1 MRPSH
6 LECSTEKWTWS
17 QRGNWISKLFLYTFW
32 CQGES
37 EPWNADSSSLSTI
50 VFVAWASCTVPGD
63 QNITS
68 IIYVVSNIYIYHIHV
83 WQAINVLGVY
93 WIYDIQFNMYKYS
106 ISYYGATSGC
116 ISFLPRLTFSRL
128 KGKAKKKGLLVI
140 WAVACIEQSHAAVSD
155 DSNPQP
161 FTFLNSDF
169 TIVLV
174 ASYQCAGRLGFA
186 QSKWNVRSFVLITR
200 YVVVKHWATL
210 KFTNDL
216 RSIILFQI
224 VRKLFDYLKTSC
236 QPPNVGKTNAR
247 L

>member
-1 MRPSH
+1 
-6 LECSTEKWTWS
+6 
-17 QRGNWISKLFLYTFW
+17 
-32 CQGES
+32 
-37 EPWNADSSSLSTI
+37 
-50 VFVAWASCTVPGD
+50 
-63 QNITS
+63 
-68 IIYVVSNIYIYHIHV
+68 
-83 WQAINVLGVY
+83 
-93 WIYDIQFNMYKYS
+93 MYKYS

-186 QSKWNVRSFVLITR
+186 QSKWNVRSFVFISR

-247 L
+247 LEFTFPIMTSSLLSNKTANIAKLQIGRSRYLKVSFTEARHSRIESGNCLFW